1 MMTIMPS
8 ATNQQSY
15 TVPVPK
21 HKAGTR
27 LDSFLAEALPDM
39 SRTRFKSLIEGG
51 QVSREG
57 DSDAVLGPSQKVKA
71 GQVYRVDVPPAIP
84 ALPQPQDMSLDVVFE
99 DDNLIV
105 INKPAGLVVHP
116 APGHYDGTLVN
127 ALLHHCQGSLSGI
140 GGVSRPGIV
149 HRLDKDTSGLLVA
162 AKNDATHHGLSE
174 QFSAHTVRRSY
185 SAVVWGMPTPR
196 EGTIEGNIG
205 RSPSNRKKMAM
216 VARGGKTAIT
226 HYKVERAIGTH
237 ASLVTCR
244 LETGRTHQIRVHMTS
259 IGHSLICDPVY
270 DGGAARRLRSLSD
283 EQKKQL
289 KLCEYQALHALNI
302 GFYHPIT
309 GEHIDLNS
317 KVTSYINTIVK
328 ILDIV

>member
-1 MMTIMPS
+1 MMTSMPI

-15 TVPVPK
+15 TVPVPE

-39 SRTRFKSLIEGG
+39 SRTRFKALIEGG
-51 QVSREG
+51 QVSIEG
-57 DSDAVLGPSQKVKA
+57 DPAPVLEPAQKVKV
-71 GQVYRVDVPPAIP
+71 GQVYQVDVPPAIP
-84 ALPQPQDMSLDVVFE
+84 ALPQPQDIPLDVVFE
-99 DDNLIV
+99 DDDLII

-116 APGHYDGTLVN
+116 APGHYEGTLVN

-174 QFSAHTVRRSY
+174 QFAAHTVRRSY
-185 SAVVWGMPTPR
+185 CAVIWGMPAPR

-205 RSPSNRKKMAM
+205 RSPSNRKKMAI

-226 HYKVERAIGTH
+226 HYKVERAVGAH

-259 IGHSLICDPVY
+259 IGHSLVGDPVY

-283 EQKKQL
+283 EQKIQL
-289 KLCEYQALHALNI
+289 KSCKYQALHAQRI
-302 GFYHPIT
+302 GFLHPIT
-309 GEHIDLNS
+309 GEDIDLHS
-317 KVTSYINTIVK
+317 KKTSYINKIIK
-328 ILDIV
+328 ILD

>member
-1 MMTIMPS
+1 
-8 ATNQQSY
+8 
-15 TVPVPK
+15 VPE

-27 LDSFLAEALPDM
+27 LDSFLAEALPEM

-57 DSDAVLGPSQKVKA
+57 DAAAVLEPAQKVKV
-71 GQVYRVDVPPAIP
+71 GQVYQVDVPPVVP
-84 ALPQPQDMSLDVVFE
+84 ALPQPQDIPLDVVFE
-99 DDNLIV
+99 DDDLIV

-116 APGHYDGTLVN
+116 APGHFEGTLVN
-127 ALLHHCQGSLSGI
+127 ALLHHCRGSLSGI

-174 QFSAHTVRRSY
+174 QFAAHTVRRSY
-185 SAVVWGMPTPR
+185 CAVVWGMPAPR

-205 RSPSNRKKMAM
+205 RSPSNRKKMAI
-216 VARGGKTAIT
+216 VARGGKTAVT
-226 HYKVERAIGTH
+226 HYKVERAIGTQ
-237 ASLVTCR
+237 ASLVTCK

-259 IGHSLICDPVY
+259 IGHSLVCDPVY
-270 DGGAARRLRSLSD
+270 DGGAARRLRSVSD

-289 KLCEYQALHALNI
+289 NSCEYQALHALNI

-309 GEHIDLNS
+309 EKDIDLYSEKSN
-317 KVTSYINTIVK
+317 YINKIIK
-328 ILDIV
+328 ILDTD